1 MRKHPEGLLTPEQ
14 LDDKWNPDGDGEHP
28 EYTRLDW
35 RNAVSNE
42 ETITGYWQ
50 WVAWAIE
57 QWEYDE

>member
-1 MRKHPEGLLTPEQ
+1 MRK
-14 LDDKWNPDGDGEHP
+14 HP